1 MASSPIVDLFLPY
14 VWGAYSG
21 RYEILSSYQ
30 MKVRVSSATRIQ
42 AQYKSFVQRRI
53 FLLYRQTVIF
63 LQSHVR
69 MFLAKLALRR
79 LREEHAAC
87 LLQRFARMCLQKR
100 KYLRVVQSATCI
112 QAAWR
117 GREARKKCKDLRI
130 QNAASLIAASWKMMK
145 QRKFYLRLKKAV
157 TMAQLRLV
165 EDRGTGA
172 EENDSA
178 KRTEGRGE

>member
-1 MASSPIVDLFLPY
+1 MSVCAISLLSF
-14 VWGAYSG
+14 

-42 AQYKSFVQRRI
+42 AHYKSFVQRRI

-79 LREEHAAC
+79 LREERAAC

-100 KYLRVVQSATCI
+100 KYLKVIQAATCI

-117 GREARKKCKDLRI
+117 GREARKRCKDLRI
-130 QNAASLIAASWKMMK
+130 QNAASLIAATWKMVK
-145 QRKFYLRLKKAV
+145 DRRFYLRLKKAT
-157 TMAQLRLV
+157 TMAQLR
-165 EDRGTGA
+165 
-172 EENDSA
+172 
-178 KRTEGRGE
+178 